1 HEATTS
7 KVSEDGLTWT
17 FILREDVRWNDGAP
31 FTAEDVVFTF
41 NDLIY
46 NDAVPNS
53 ARDVFT
59 IDGQP
64 FEVRKLDDH
73 RVQFILPKP
82 FSPFLRAMSQ
92 EILPKHI
99 LADVVKEGKFSFHWG
114 IDARPQEI
122 VGTGPFQLDRY
133 SPGERVEFKR
143 NPYYWKRSGE
153 GDELPY
159 LDGIIMMIIQN
170 QDLIVLKFL
179 EGELDYCPVRGM
191 DFPILKPRER
201 EGNYTVFEV
210 GADFGT
216 SFIVFN
222 QNRRSNPDTEKP
234 FVEPHKLRWFT
245 DLRFRKAVAHVIDK
259 ARMIEIVKNGL
270 GYPQHAAM
278 SPSAGFYYNEH
289 VQTYAYDLA
298 RAKKILEDA
307 GYKDRDSDGIIE
319 DDRGIPVE
327 FNLYT
332 NAGNVER
339 EKIAAMIRHD
349 LSLLGMKVNFLGVEF
364 NALIQKLNATYDWD
378 AILLGLTGGVEPHFG
393 RNVWHSSGQLHVWS
407 PMQSEPA
414 TDWEARVDRIF
425 DAAVQELDE
434 DKRKILYDE
443 WQRIVSEELP
453 LIYTILGGNIFAV
466 RDRFGNLRPTAYG
479 GAFHNIEEIYIKT
492 HDTRRMT
499 QGVMKGNE

>member
-1 HEATTS
+1 MRKALSPTIISALFVLSALFFLSSAEAASAPSGSPYGGNLVLASLGDPKSFNPVIAQEVSTTMVTS
-7 KVSEDGLTWT
+7 FIFEGLTTADPETLKVMPNLAKDWQVSEDGLTWT

-278 SPSAGFYYNEH
+278 SPSAG
-289 VQTYAYDLA
+289 L
-298 RAKKILEDA
+298 KPGA
-307 GYKDRDSDGIIE
+307 GAHGGI
-319 DDRGIPVE
+319 RSMP
-327 FNLYT
+327 
-332 NAGNVER
+332 
-339 EKIAAMIRHD
+339 
-349 LSLLGMKVNFLGVEF
+349 
-364 NALIQKLNATYDWD
+364 
-378 AILLGLTGGVEPHFG
+378 P
-393 RNVWHSSGQLHVWS
+393 
-407 PMQSEPA
+407 
-414 TDWEARVDRIF
+414 
-425 DAAVQELDE
+425 
-434 DKRKILYDE
+434 
-443 WQRIVSEELP
+443 
-453 LIYTILGGNIFAV
+453 
-466 RDRFGNLRPTAYG
+466 
-479 GAFHNIEEIYIKT
+479 
-492 HDTRRMT
+492 
-499 QGVMKGNE
+499 